1 MVNRSEVWPIVHAER
16 ARLVADLRCIP
27 DTAWATPSLCD
38 GWNVHDVVAHLVD
51 SAKTSRFGF
60 IARMIRARL
69 DFDRDNDLGV
79 RRRRADDPRATLE
92 ALRAVS
98 DWTLT
103 PPAPLATRLI
113 EAIVHGED
121 IRRPL
126 GIAADYPLHAV
137 VTALTYQARTGAVMG
152 GGRERIDG
160 LRLVATDSALTYGQG
175 PQVRGRSIDLL
186 MAVSGRPVPVDALD
200 GPGAAML
207 VGSL

>member
-16 ARLVADLRCIP
+16 ARLVEDLQCIP

-51 SAKTSRFGF
+51 CAKTSRLGF

-69 DFDRDNDLGV
+69 DFDHDNDLGV
-79 RRRRADDPRATLE
+79 RRQRADDPRRTLE

-98 DWTLT
+98 DWTLA

-113 EAIVHGED
+113 EAFVHGED

-126 GIAADYPLHAV
+126 GIAGDYPLHAV

-160 LRLVATDSALTYGQG
+160 LRLVATDSGLTHGEG

-207 VGSL
+207 VGSV